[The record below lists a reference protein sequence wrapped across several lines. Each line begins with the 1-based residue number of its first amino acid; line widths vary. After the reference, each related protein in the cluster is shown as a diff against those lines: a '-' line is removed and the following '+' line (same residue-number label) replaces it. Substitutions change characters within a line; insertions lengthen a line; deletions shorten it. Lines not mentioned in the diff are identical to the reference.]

1 MKRRAIIGLGISCLL
16 ASCAH
21 QGQSGLPGMAWS
33 LNHAEGEGA
42 KLAYGQPQSDNVLIM
57 MTCQP
62 KSGQVLVSMTA
73 PIDAPS
79 NAIQLASRRQTSRL
93 AAEATPGM
101 GEGAAYVEAKAPV
114 TDPTL
119 ASFAST
125 GDLSVVANGRKGP
138 MPVSGAE
145 RSAVN
150 GFFASCRA

>member
-33 LNHAEGEGA
+33 LDHAEGEGA

-62 KSGQVLVSMTA
+62 RSGQVLVSMNT
-73 PIDAPS
+73 PMDAPS
-79 NAIQLASRRQTSRL
+79 DAINLASKHYNSRL
-93 AAEATPGM
+93 AAETTPGM
-101 GEGAAYVEAKAPV
+101 GEGAVYVEAKAPV

-119 ASFAST
+119 ASFAAS
-125 GDLSVVANGRKGP
+125 GDLSVVANGRKTP

-145 RSAVN
+145 RGTVN
-150 GFFASCRA
+150 DFFASCRA

>member
-21 QGQSGLPGMAWS
+21 QGGSGLPGMAWS

-73 PIDAPS
+73 PMDAPS
-79 NAIQLASRRQTSRL
+79 DAIQLASRSWSSRL
-93 AAEATPGM
+93 AADATPGM
-101 GEGAAYVEAKAPV
+101 GEGAAYVEARAPV
-114 TDPTL
+114 TDPALT
-119 ASFAST
+119 SFAAT
-125 GDLSVVANGRKGP
+125 GDLAVVANGRRAA
-138 MPVSGAE
+138 MPVRAPE
-145 RSAVN
+145 RTVVSD
-150 GFFASCRA
+150 FFASCRA

>member
-21 QGQSGLPGMAWS
+21 QGSSGMPDMAWS

-62 KSGQVLVSMTA
+62 RSGQVLVSMTA
-73 PIDAPS
+73 PMDAPS
-79 NAIQLASRRQTSRL
+79 DAIQLVSRRQNSRL

-101 GEGAAYVEAKAPV
+101 GEGAAYVEAKASI
-114 TDPTL
+114 TDPAL

-125 GDLSVVANGRKGP
+125 GDLSVVANGRKAALPVRGP
-138 MPVSGAE
+138 E
-145 RSAVN
+145 RGAVN

>member
-42 KLAYGQPQSDNVLIM
+42 KLAYGQPQSDNVMIM

-62 KSGQVLVSMTA
+62 RSGQVLVSMTT
-73 PIDAPS
+73 PMDAPS
-79 NAIQLASRRQTSRL
+79 DAINLASKRHNSRL
-93 AAEATPGM
+93 PAQTTPGM
-101 GEGAAYVEAKAPV
+101 GEGATYVEAKAPV
-114 TDPTL
+114 TDPAL
-119 ASFAST
+119 ASFAAT
-125 GDLSVVANGRKGP
+125 GDLAVVANGRKAA
-138 MPVSGAE
+138 MPVRGPE

>member
-62 KSGQVLVSMTA
+62 RSGRVLVSMTA
-73 PIDAPS
+73 PLDAPS
-79 NAIQLASRRQTSRL
+79 DAIEIASRDHNSRL
-93 AAEATPGM
+93 AADATPGM
-101 GEGAAYVEAKAPV
+101 GEGASYVEAQAAV
-114 TDPTL
+114 TDPALT
-119 ASFAST
+119 SFAAT
-125 GDLSVVANGRKGP
+125 GDLAVMANGRKSPLPVRGP
-138 MPVSGAE
+138 E
-145 RSAVN
+145 RRAVN
-150 GFFASCRA
+150 DFFAACRA

>member
-62 KSGQVLVSMTA
+62 RSGRVLVSMTA
-73 PIDAPS
+73 PVDAPS
-79 NAIQLASRRQTSRL
+79 DAIEITSRDHNSRL
-93 AAEATPGM
+93 AADATPGM
-101 GEGAAYVEAKAPV
+101 GEGASYVEARAAV
-114 TDPTL
+114 TDPAL
-119 ASFAST
+119 ASFAAT
-125 GDLSVVANGRKGP
+125 GDLAVVAGGRKAA
-138 MPVSGAE
+138 MPVRGPE
-145 RSAVN
+145 RAAVN
-150 GFFASCRA
+150 DFFAACRA

>member
-1 MKRRAIIGLGISCLL
+1 MRRRAIIGLGISCLL

-62 KSGQVLVSMTA
+62 RSGQVRVSMTA

-79 NAIQLASRRQTSRL
+79 DTINLASRRHNSRL
-93 AAEATPGM
+93 PAEAAPGM
-101 GEGAAYVEAKAPV
+101 GEGAVYVEARAPI
-114 TDPTL
+114 TDPAL

-125 GDLSVVANGRKGP
+125 GDLSVIANGRKAA
-138 MPVSGAE
+138 MPVKGAE
-145 RSAVN
+145 RGAVN
-150 GFFASCRA
+150 DFFASCRA